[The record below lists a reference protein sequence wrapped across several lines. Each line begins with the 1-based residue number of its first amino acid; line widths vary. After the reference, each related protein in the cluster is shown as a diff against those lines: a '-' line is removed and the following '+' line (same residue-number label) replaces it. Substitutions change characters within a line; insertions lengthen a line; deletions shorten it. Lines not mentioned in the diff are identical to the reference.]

1 MAMSADNPKVSV
13 CLMTY
18 NGAATV
24 ERALTTLLAQ
34 TYRDYELIISDDHS
48 TDDTLAICE
57 RIARGHRQ
65 VRFIRPER
73 NLGAYHNTVFALDR
87 ARGKYY
93 VWACQD
99 DWWEPDFLA
108 ALVDLLER
116 SPGAICAQGRVRRV
130 SHDGA
135 IVHEVALMGRNH
147 PARQTRLQLAAS
159 ILAIYD
165 RERRSKV
172 KNTIFRNSIFMH
184 GVWDRAAFAAALKA
198 HREIFTNERQ
208 ILCQLALAGEFLYV
222 DRVLFHKTY
231 YRRILLR
238 NRYPSSDSMVQRKA
252 DTNRWRELMETL
264 AAIVRSPLVQRRMKP
279 IAVPYIFV
287 AYWLYTGL
295 NVTET
300 LTRRVVKR
308 LVRTLHIIVPG
319 PARAALK
326 WFIQS
331 LRFGTAPGKRG

>member
-1 MAMSADNPKVSV
+1 MTMSGDNPKVSV

-18 NGAATV
+18 NGAGTV

-57 RIARGHRQ
+57 RIVEGHKQ

-73 NLGAYHNTVFALDR
+73 NLGAYHNMVFSLEH
-87 ARGKYY
+87 ARGKYF

-108 ALVDLLER
+108 TLVEVLQR
-116 SPGAICAQGRVRRV
+116 SPGAVCAQGRVRRP
-130 SHDGA
+130 SHDGS
-135 IVHEVALMGRNH
+135 IERHEVALTGRNA
-147 PARQTRLQLAAS
+147 PERQTRLQLAAS
-159 ILAIYD
+159 ILGDYS
-165 RERRSKV
+165 RERGAKI
-172 KNTIFRNSIFMH
+172 KNSIFMH
-184 GVWDRAAFAAALKA
+184 GMWDRAAFAAALKA

-208 ILCQLALAGEFLYV
+208 ILCQLALAGEFRYV

-231 YRRILLR
+231 YPGIPLKNRR
-238 NRYPSSDSMVQRKA
+238 PSTDAATQRVA
-252 DTNRWRELMETL
+252 HMNRWRELMETL

-287 AYWLYTGL
+287 TYWLYHGL
-295 NVTET
+295 NAAEM
-300 LTRRVVKR
+300 LTKR
-308 LVRTLHIIVPG
+308 LVKHRVRTLRIILPA
-319 PARAALK
+319 PARSALK
-326 WFIQS
+326 WFIRS
-331 LRFGTAPGKRG
+331 LRFGAAPGKRG